1 MKLILDTENSHPT
14 TITVRGKEI
23 TLLLIESSILID
35 SSQVAKIFDKK
46 EKTVATKVQKAKL
59 EKYETENVK
68 LLKNY
73 GLMNPEA
80 IKPRP
85 FYDLRQM
92 LEGPAQYYF
101 KQIDDLDLI
110 EANEAFAAQ
119 SVAVGKDLNFDL
131 DKLNVNGGAIALGHP
146 VGASGARILVTLIYD
161 MIHNPEYKKGLATLC
176 IGGGMGCATI
186 VEKYEG

>member
-14 TITVRGKEI
+14 TITVKGKEI

-35 SSQVAKIFDKK
+35 SSQIAKIFDKK
-46 EKTVATKVQKAKL
+46 EKTVAGKVQKSKL

-73 GLMNPEA
+73 GLMNPDA
-80 IKPRP
+80 VKPRP

-110 EANEAFAAQ
+110 EVIIR
-119 SVAVGKDLNFDL
+119 VAIGK
-131 DKLNVNGGAIALGHP
+131 H
-146 VGASGARILVTLIYD
+146 REW
-161 MIHNPEYKKGLATLC
+161 IHNRSLDNY
-176 IGGGMGCATI
+176 
-186 VEKYEG
+186 

>member
-1 MKLILDTENSHPT
+1 MKLILDTKNSNPT
-14 TITVRGKEI
+14 TLTVKGKEI

-35 SSQVAKIFDKK
+35 FSQIAKLFDKK
-46 EKTVATKVQKAKL
+46 EKTVATKVQKSKL

-80 IKPRP
+80 VKPRP

-101 KQIDDLDLI
+101 KQNDELDLI
-110 EANEAFAAQ
+110 DVIVN
-119 SVAVGKDLNFDL
+119 VAIGK
-131 DKLNVNGGAIALGHP
+131 H
-146 VGASGARILVTLIYD
+146 REW
-161 MIHNPEYKKGLATLC
+161 IHNKN
-176 IGGGMGCATI
+176 ID
-186 VEKYEG
+186 KY

>member
-14 TITVRGKEI
+14 TITVKGKEI

-35 SSQVAKIFDKK
+35 SSQIAKIFDKK
-46 EKTVATKVQKAKL
+46 EKTVAGKVQKSKL
-59 EKYETENVK
+59 EKYETDNVK

-73 GLMNPEA
+73 GLMNPDA
-80 IKPRP
+80 VKPRP

-110 EANEAFAAQ
+110 EVIIR
-119 SVAVGKDLNFDL
+119 VAIGK
-131 DKLNVNGGAIALGHP
+131 H
-146 VGASGARILVTLIYD
+146 REW
-161 MIHNPEYKKGLATLC
+161 IHNNSIDKSF
-176 IGGGMGCATI
+176 
-186 VEKYEG
+186 